1 MFHNF
6 NPIAVPAEAPQWR
19 AARPADEARELISRY
34 PSLSETE
41 LARLIN
47 LYRQLSA
54 LDMALMLSDQHVA
67 PNLDRFSA
75 DHRAKVRP
83 PFRHYAALLIYG
95 AVGLAVLAWAIAR
108 ASGA

>member
-1 MFHNF
+1 MFQNF
-6 NPIAVPAEAPQWR
+6 YPVAAAEPPQWS
-19 AARPADEARELISRY
+19 AARPVDEARALIRRY
-34 PSLSETE
+34 PGLSETE

-54 LDMALMLSDQHVA
+54 LDMALMLSDRAVA

-75 DHRAKVRP
+75 DHRAKIRP
-83 PFRHYAALLIYG
+83 PFRHYAALLIYA
-95 AVGLAVLAWAIAR
+95 AVGLAVVAWAIVR